1 MDESSASG
9 GGRGKNKRF
18 WTVGED
24 KVLVAALSELAVD
37 PHWKCDNGFRSGYM
51 VRLEEVIGKAL
62 PGCGLKAVPHID
74 SRLKT
79 LATKFRALSEML
91 NTSGFAWDDERKM
104 ISVERSVYDEYCK
117 SHPNCKNLYGV
128 PFPHFHELMSIYGK
142 DYATGIPAEGYVD
155 AVTHMEKVAPTQV
168 TLDSS
173 DEDDVVG
180 SGNVAQTIESAHAPS
195 LKKIKTENLPKE

>member
-1 MDESSASG
+1 M
-9 GGRGKNKRF
+9 
-18 WTVGED
+18 
-24 KVLVAALSELAVD
+24 
-37 PHWKCDNGFRSGYM
+37 
-51 VRLEEVIGKAL
+51 
-62 PGCGLKAVPHID
+62 
-74 SRLKT
+74 
-79 LATKFRALSEML
+79 
-91 NTSGFAWDDERKM
+91 
-104 ISVERSVYDEYCK
+104 
-117 SHPNCKNLYGV
+117 YGV

-195 LKKIKTENLPKE
+195 LKKIKTENLPKEVREEVMVLEVVLMSWLVYKHS